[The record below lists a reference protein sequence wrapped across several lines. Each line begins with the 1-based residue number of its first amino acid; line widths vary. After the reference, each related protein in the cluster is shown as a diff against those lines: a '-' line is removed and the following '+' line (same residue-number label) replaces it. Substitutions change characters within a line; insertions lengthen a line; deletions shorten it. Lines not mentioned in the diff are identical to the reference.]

1 MYKAFIHV
9 AIRIILQRSI
19 IFWCNI
25 NVRISNC
32 LFLHNTVD
40 CGEDDEVMNLNGTQD
55 STDMTHGII
64 VIFMC
69 ASDMCNYARIC
80 DDGTWG
86 GDMLSCDGNF
96 YLYLHCS

>member
-9 AIRIILQRSI
+9 AIRIILQHSI
-19 IFWCNI
+19 IFRCNI

-55 STDMTHGII
+55 STDMTHGSI
-64 VIFMC
+64 VIFTC

-96 YLYLHCS
+96 YLHLHCS